1 MNKIRKPF
9 SRNDY
14 LEEILKK
21 KKKSDV
27 NSVHKRTVKNVT
39 NKEVKI
45 VSLKRSQNYQWEKL
59 VRMV

>member
-9 SRNDY
+9 SGNDY
-14 LEEILKK
+14 LEETLKK
-21 KKKSDV
+21 KKKSVV